1 MIDEINI
8 HGYFIKKELD
18 MERIVD
24 DYYNYVSTIVKN
36 NSNLNKEDEE
46 EIISDVFFII
56 WKNREKL
63 DSDLKFSPYIA
74 GITKNVIFRKC
85 KELKRKIEFTEY
97 DESIA
102 DIFNVEQTIED
113 KEINDCIMKNI
124 GDFRKD
130 EQAVFVKFYYENK
143 KIKEISK
150 ELGISTS
157 NVKTKLH
164 RIRKK
169 VKKILNL
176 GGF

>member
-1 MIDEINI
+1 MIDETNI

-24 DYYNYVSTIVKN
+24 DYYNYVSAIIKN

-56 WKNREKL
+56 WKNKEKL

-74 GITKNVIFRKC
+74 GITKNVICRKC

-102 DIFNVEQTIED
+102 DIFNVEQIIED
-113 KEINDCIMKNI
+113 KEINDCIMRNI